1 MRYKLAI
8 FDFDGTLA
16 DSFSWFLGVANRLAD
31 EHGFRRI
38 EEHEVETLRS
48 RGARQN
54 FADFGV
60 PAWKLP
66 RVGRDFR
73 RHMAREIAHIPLFPG
88 VDELL
93 RGLAGQGIQT
103 AIVTSNSID
112 NVRRV
117 LGPDNAALIRHYA
130 CGVSIFGK
138 QAKLRGVLRSSGA
151 AAAEA
156 ICIGDEIRDL
166 EAARAEGIAFG
177 AVAWGYTS
185 PEALRAHAPEEMFT
199 SIEEILRKLAGLAN
213 GQTSAET
220 GGIQGLAT

>member
-1 MRYKLAI
+1 MSAVRYRLAI

-16 DSFSWFLGVANRLAD
+16 DSFPWFLVVMNRLAD

-38 EEHEVETLRS
+38 EEHEIETLRG
-48 RGARQN
+48 RTARQN

-66 RVGRDFR
+66 RIGRDFR
-73 RHMAREIAHIPLFPG
+73 RHMARDIAHIALFPG
-88 VDELL
+88 VDRLL
-93 RGLAGQGIQT
+93 RGLAERGIRT

-117 LGPDNAALIRHYA
+117 LGPDNAALIQHYA

-138 QAKLRGVLRSSGA
+138 RAKLRGVLRDSGI

-156 ICIGDEIRDL
+156 ICVGDEIRDL

-177 AVAWGYTS
+177 AVSWGYTS
-185 PEALRAHAPEEMFT
+185 PEALRAHAPEETFST
-199 SIEEILRKLAGLAN
+199 VDEILQKLAG
-213 GQTSAET
+213 
-220 GGIQGLAT
+220 